1 MQGRVDLIAS
11 RESDLRCRKWLSSLQ
26 RSLTYARK
34 LLGAI
39 GRSHDN
45 RASLFTKRRWRKL
58 EQQSASDQT
67 KFVTLF
73 LVLYSLAIGQSSML
87 YVFSNT
93 HFKLHQFNGL
103 FSRTTWVSRYEKGKT
118 SLDINEARDD
128 GVLGLLLQGT

>member
-1 MQGRVDLIAS
+1 M
-11 RESDLRCRKWLSSLQ
+11 
-26 RSLTYARK
+26 
-34 LLGAI
+34 
-39 GRSHDN
+39 
-45 RASLFTKRRWRKL
+45 FTKRRWRKL

-67 KFVTLF
+67 KFATQF

-93 HFKLHQFNGL
+93 LFKLHQFNGL

>member
-11 RESDLRCRKWLSSLQ
+11 RERDLRCRKWLSSLQ

-67 KFVTLF
+67 KFATLF
-73 LVLYSLAIGQSSML
+73 LVLYSQSSML
-87 YVFSNT
+87 CVFSNT
-93 HFKLHQFNGL
+93 LFKLRQFNGL
-103 FSRTTWVSRYEKGKT
+103 FSGTTWVSRYEKGKT